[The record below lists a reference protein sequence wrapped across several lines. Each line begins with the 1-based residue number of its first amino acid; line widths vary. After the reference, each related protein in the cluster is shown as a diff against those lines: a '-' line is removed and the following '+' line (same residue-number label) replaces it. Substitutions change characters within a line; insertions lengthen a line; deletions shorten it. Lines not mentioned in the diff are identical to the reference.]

1 MSDSM
6 NEHRDRF
13 AFLDDEQGHRSM
25 ARLALVAEL
34 IYVWLLGLLDISP
47 RIEVPG
53 PVWVLHGSLI
63 LALVAWAG
71 GPRALQYLGPQ
82 VGKVSAA
89 IATTVKRAMAQKPP
103 KDIEPS

>member
-34 IYVWLLGLLDISP
+34 VYVWLLGLLDISP

-63 LALVAWAG
+63 IALIAWAG
-71 GPRALQYLGPQ
+71 GPRGLQYLGPQ
-82 VGKVSAA
+82 VAKTGAA
-89 IATTVKRAMAQKPP
+89 VATAVKRAMARKTPE
-103 KDIEPS
+103 DIEP